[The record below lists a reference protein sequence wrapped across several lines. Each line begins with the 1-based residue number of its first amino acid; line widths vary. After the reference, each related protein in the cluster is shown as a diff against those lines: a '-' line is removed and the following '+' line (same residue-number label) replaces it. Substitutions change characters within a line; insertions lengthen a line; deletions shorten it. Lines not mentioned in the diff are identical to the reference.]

1 MKDSEVREKA
11 RFNELAIDY
20 LTRRIEILE
29 GRMPEVKDCP
39 ECKHPV
45 LAITH
50 PYRTISIT
58 NVHTGSGYTKVD
70 DPCFQCL
77 TCGTKFTCALKNVC
91 EILKEK
97 R

>member
-1 MKDSEVREKA
+1 VKDSEVREKA
-11 RFNELAIDY
+11 RFNELAISY
-20 LTRRIEILE
+20 LTTRIEKLE

-58 NVHTGSGYTKVD
+58 NVHTGSGCTRVD
-70 DPCFQCL
+70 DLCFQCL
-77 TCGTKFTCALKNVC
+77 TCGSKFKCEQKNVC
-91 EILKEK
+91 EILEEK